1 MTFQT
6 IEKTA
11 AGRAPCKGCA
21 VAVNSAGKKLMFY
34 MRLSSDVMERLGVG
48 VGDRLV
54 VEQGD
59 SEHFGQLRLK
69 KGDLS
74 GFKIGRNGNQ
84 RAGRINLVALVT
96 KRNHPITAAPH
107 KFSNG
112 YLYIE
117 LPDWARTKKA
127 TVA

>member
-11 AGRAPCKGCA
+11 RGSAPCKGCA

-34 MRLSSDVMERLGVG
+34 MRFGADVMERLGVG
-48 VGDRLV
+48 RGDRLA
-54 VEQGD
+54 VERGD
-59 SEHFGQLRLK
+59 DKHANQLRLK

-74 GFKIGRNGNQ
+74 GFKIGRGGNYTQ
-84 RAGRINLVALVT
+84 AGRINLVSLVT
-96 KRNHPITAAPH
+96 KEKHQITAVPH

-112 YLYIE
+112 YLYVE
-117 LPDWARTKKA
+117 LPEWARAKA
-127 TVA
+127 T